1 MTNTAVHQTQ
11 TTLWKRRKYIRL
23 SFTINYKLVQEPR
36 NNSLCG
42 WAKILAV
49 SKDLGRSTTWILNC
63 KFYLNLPS
71 PNFPNSSQDI
81 PPHSPT
87 ISQWHYRQLDEHTA
101 YTKGLEVLVLLYFSQ
116 SLSPGTL
123 IVISSL
129 NILHSKPPN
138 DVLGQRLSQENEDKI
153 PLNRKTNSYCS
164 CGKPTTSGK
173 KPEIINWQKSNILI
187 LFSVNNTTM
196 WALWEVMI

>member
-1 MTNTAVHQTQ
+1 MNLFQSKRIAVSTCEREEGGRCGREALLRCRFLWQTRQCITTQ

-153 PLNRKTNSYCS
+153 PLNSKTNSYCS
-164 CGKPTTSGK
+164 CK
-173 KPEIINWQKSNILI
+173 
-187 LFSVNNTTM
+187 
-196 WALWEVMI
+196 